1 MMAELLPNAPDIADA
16 NAMEATLNKPAEIVV
31 LPVYVFAPENAIFP
45 VPILVIFLIP
55 EMTPVKL
62 I

>member
-1 MMAELLPNAPDIADA
+1 MPNAPDTVAA
-16 NAMEATLNKPAEIVV
+16 FAMVATLNKPAEIVV